1 MKLVVVFLLL
11 INAVYSFSQ
20 EEVNIKGVYEILNDK
35 KSYELSKSDT
45 IRFERMSLRDAIRDK
60 DGIKDESC
68 KHEYVDLGLTSG
80 TLWATT
86 NVGAVS
92 PENYGSFFA
101 WGETQPK
108 EVYSGFNYD
117 YAKGDE
123 LGLDSLFKYN
133 TLSEYGNVDSLI
145 YLLPED
151 DVATRRLGKEWSI
164 PTITE
169 WAELNES
176 CYWIWSEFNG
186 VCGYKVVGN
195 NNNWIFLPVG
205 GFQNQTYIIQED
217 HGFYWSS
224 SLDSKIP
231 LAAHYISFY
240 SKYIYDFFSDS
251 RHYGMAIRPVISK
264 RTGRENITPPEP
276 WRSIKRPTNDEK

>member
-1 MKLVVVFLLL
+1 MKYSIPCFMILLSSMVSL
-11 INAVYSFSQ
+11 A
-20 EEVNIKGVYEILNDK
+20 EIETDIESKTDSLN
-35 KSYELSKSDT
+35 
-45 IRFERMSLRDAIRDK
+45 RFD
-60 DGIKDESC
+60 
-68 KHEYVDLGLTSG
+68 YVDLGLTSG
-80 TLWATT
+80 TLWGTT
-86 NVGAVS
+86 NVGALS
-92 PENYGSFFA
+92 PDDYGSFFA
-101 WGETQPK
+101 WGESKTK
-108 EVYSGFNYD
+108 DLYSGINYD

-123 LGLDSLFKYN
+123 FGLDSLFKYN

-205 GFQNQTYIIQED
+205 GFQNQTNITQEH

-224 SLDSKIP
+224 SLNSKIP

-240 SKYIYDFFSDS
+240 SKYIYDFDFES

-264 RTGRENITPPEP
+264 RTGRGNITPPEP
-276 WRSIKRPTNDEK
+276 WRSIKRPTKDEK